1 MDEGKDE
8 TAAEKAPEAPASEA
22 TKTGP
27 GKAASAFE
35 PSAPG
40 PEPKKP
46 FLWGFRTWLRDY
58 FLGEDPTL
66 STALVPLC
74 FLAMALFTRNPVKT
88 NFIFD
93 EQEALLANPYVR
105 SVADPASKIG
115 WLDAFRRDFWGLT
128 PDRTI
133 GSYRP
138 LPDLVWRLLW
148 AVGARDQT
156 PFLHHWV
163 NVLLHGLNGALM
175 VIIVLRWTKDR
186 KTAWLAGAIFTA
198 SAVLTEAI
206 AGVVGLADVLGT
218 LGALLAILSLQL
230 SLPFM
235 PFALFGATLIGL
247 YSKES
252 ALCIV
257 PLVPFAALV
266 LAHLDHPKRPLR
278 LLRMMVA
285 TLATMGAFVLYVE
298 ARKKLFPTTT
308 PPELLPAADVGKGHV
323 TKVFH
328 ALLRWYAQPGLPKDP
343 LNNPLVDA
351 TPPYRVA
358 GALRVYFRGIMQV
371 LFPVTLSGDYSAPQ
385 EPIPKS
391 LFGVETILGGLLLV
405 GPPLV
410 AIYAT
415 VRTLL
420 RDRKRNVAVERELLA
435 ADDPGLAVIPNR
447 PERALDYRWP
457 IVALGCLW
465 VVVSYFPVSNVPIVL
480 PTVRAERFWYFPVI
494 GSSMLLALAFAALF
508 KRLKDAKRVPITPI
522 GAVLFGGFYVY
533 AWKFHSVGIFD
544 HVVLGVIVTAAIV
557 ELALKIRV
565 AWPVAAL
572 VLFLLFQSF
581 SARRHAN
588 DYSDDLTF
596 WDATRKAVPNSSK
609 AHLNY
614 SVMQGARGNMEER
627 RVANER
633 ALELAPEWPMASI
646 YPGDTLC
653 RMHRAAEAW
662 PHYKQGFDLGPND
675 INLIALGLQCL
686 WDEGYFETV
695 KQDLATLGADHPGSW
710 LNFLQDD
717 MATNGATHNG
727 VDPKYR
733 PRGYN
738 EGPKG
743 E

>member
-1 MDEGKDE
+1 MEEEAKTE
-8 TAAEKAPEAPASEA
+8 TPPAPAA
-22 TKTGP
+22 P
-27 GKAASAFE
+27 LAPPPPE
-35 PSAPG
+35 P

-46 FLWGFRTWLRDY
+46 YIQSFRGWLRDY

-74 FLAMALFTRNPVKT
+74 FLSMALFTRNPVKT

-105 SVADPASKIG
+105 SVADLALKIG
-115 WLDAFRRDFWGLT
+115 WMEAFHRDFWGLT

-148 AVGARDQT
+148 ALGARDQT

-175 VIIVLRWTKDR
+175 VMLILRWTKDR

-218 LGALLAILSLQL
+218 LGALLALLSLQL
-230 SLPFM
+230 SLPIM
-235 PFALFGATLIGL
+235 PFALFAATLIGL

-257 PLVPFAALV
+257 PLVPLGALV
-266 LAHLDHPKRPLR
+266 LAHLDHPKKPLR
-278 LLRMMVA
+278 FVRMLVA
-285 TLATMGAFVLYVE
+285 LIATMGAFVLYVE
-298 ARKKLFPTTT
+298 ARKKMFPTST
-308 PPELLPAADVGKGHV
+308 PTELLPAADVGKGHA
-323 TKVFH
+323 TKFFH

-351 TPPYRVA
+351 SPSFRIA
-358 GALRVYFRGIMQV
+358 GALRVYFRGIGQV
-371 LFPVTLSGDYSAPQ
+371 LVPITLSGDYSAPQ
-385 EPIPKS
+385 EPIPTS
-391 LFGVETILGGLLLV
+391 RVFPESILGSLLLI
-405 GPPLV
+405 GPPIV
-410 AIYAT
+410 AVIAT

-420 RDRKRNVAVERELLA
+420 RDRKKHIRVERELLA
-435 ADDPGLAVIPNR
+435 SDDPGLAVIPNR
-447 PERALDYRWP
+447 PDRARDYRAP
-457 IVALGCLW
+457 IIALACMW
-465 VVVSYFPVSNVPIVL
+465 VIVSYFPVSNIPIVL

-494 GSSMLLALAFAALF
+494 GSSMLLALLFASAFEKWKAAKKIPVALVGFGLF
-508 KRLKDAKRVPITPI
+508 LV
-522 GAVLFGGFYVY
+522 FYAY
-533 AWKFHSVGIFD
+533 SWKFHYVGYFD
-544 HVVLGVIVTAAIV
+544 HGVLGVLFVLAVVEAIRKWRMPI
-557 ELALKIRV
+557 APAIF
-565 AWPVAAL
+565 
-572 VLFLLFQSF
+572 VLFLVFQAV

-588 DYSDDLTF
+588 DYSDDLVF

-627 RVANER
+627 RVANMR
-633 ALELAPEWPMASI
+633 ALELAPEWPMASV
-646 YPGDTLC
+646 YLGDTLC
-653 RMHRAAEAW
+653 RMHRPAEAW
-662 PHYKQGFDLGPND
+662 PHYQRGFDLGPND

-695 KQDLATLGADHPGSW
+695 KQDLATLGTAHPGSW

-717 MATNGATHNG
+717 MALNGATHNG

-738 EGPKG
+738 EGPK

>member
-1 MDEGKDE
+1 MEDGNSETPAADDKPAPEADE
-8 TAAEKAPEAPASEA
+8 TAKPLS
-22 TKTGP
+22 
-27 GKAASAFE
+27 AAAALE
-35 PSAPG
+35 PPPVSTD
-40 PEPKKP
+40 EPKRP
-46 FLWGFRTWLRDY
+46 FLWGFRTWVRDY

-105 SVADPASKIG
+105 SVADPASKIR
-115 WLDAFRRDFWGLT
+115 WIDAFHRDFWGLT

-175 VIIVLRWTKDR
+175 VMLVLRWTKDR

-218 LGALLAILSLQL
+218 LGALLALMSLQL

-257 PLVPFAALV
+257 PLVPVGALL

-278 LLRMMVA
+278 VLRMLVASIA
-285 TLATMGAFVLYVE
+285 TLGAFVLYVE
-298 ARKKLFPTTT
+298 ARKKMFPTST
-308 PPELLPAADVGKGHV
+308 PPELLPSADIGKGHA
-323 TKVFH
+323 TKFFH
-328 ALLRWYAQPGLPKDP
+328 TLLRWYAQPGLPKDP

-351 TPPYRVA
+351 SPSLRIA
-358 GALRVYFRGIMQV
+358 GALRVYARGIGQV
-371 LFPVTLSGDYSAPQ
+371 LLPVTLSGDYSAPQ
-385 EPIPKS
+385 EPIPS
-391 LFGVETILGGLLLV
+391 SRVFPESILGGLLLV
-405 GPPLV
+405 GPPIA
-410 AIYAT
+410 AIIAT
-415 VRTLL
+415 VKVLL
-420 RDRKRNVAVERELLA
+420 RDRKRNVRVEREILA
-435 ADDPGLAVIPNR
+435 SDDPGLAVIPNR
-447 PERALDYRWP
+447 PERALDYRAP
-457 IVALGCLW
+457 IIALGCLW
-465 VVVSYFPVSNVPIVL
+465 MIVSYFPVSNIPIVL

-494 GSSMLLALAFAALF
+494 GTSMILALAFAALF
-508 KRLKDAKRVPITPI
+508 ERFKKARRVPVALI
-522 GAVLFGGFYVY
+522 ACVLFGGFYAY
-533 AWKFHSVGIFD
+533 AWRYHSVGIFD
-544 HVVLGVIVTAAIV
+544 HIVFGVIAFTAIV
-557 ELALKIRV
+557 EGAFRWRV
-565 AWPVAAL
+565 PPAIAAF
-572 VLFLLFQSF
+572 VLFLAFQSF

-588 DYSDDLTF
+588 DYSDDLVF
-596 WDATRKAVPNSSK
+596 WDATRHAVPNSSK
-609 AHLNY
+609 AALNY

-627 RVANER
+627 RVANVR
-633 ALELAPEWPMASI
+633 ALELAPEWPMASV
-646 YPGDTLC
+646 YLGDTLC
-653 RMHRAAEAW
+653 RMHRVAEAW
-662 PHYKQGFDLGPND
+662 PHYKRGFDLGPND
-675 INLIALGLQCL
+675 INLIALGLQCI

-695 KQDLATLGADHPGSW
+695 KQELAAQGADHPGSW

-717 MATNGATHNG
+717 MALNGTTHNG

-738 EGPKG
+738 EGPK